1 MQIILALYLLI
12 QSLVVAVV
20 IGVILLMLAR
30 LALNYADLNPFSR
43 PVMYLRRW
51 TDPLV
56 HPVRRSLSQF
66 GFGPNIAPL
75 VTILIAILVG
85 WFATLLA
92 ESILLKTAGGVLM
105 SAQKLPGQQSALI
118 GMIGWVLY
126 GLLDVYSLLIFIRI
140 IFSWGNISYT
150 NRVMR
155 FLVNATDPLLVPL
168 RRMIPPLGMFD
179 LSALVA
185 FILLWLFKAAIA
197 GTLLQFA

>member
-56 HPVRRSLSQF
+56 NPVRRSLSQF